1 MNKLTI
7 LGVPINRLCVIV
19 IFLLISISQAF
30 AQEETFTTIRKNINL
45 LAVDLDHE
53 LSERQDSL
61 LLENKFLF
69 KKVRFINKHTEK
81 VFDFKPAVKQAKIPL
96 NELPLGK
103 YTVMFYQADKII
115 VFQIDRVLP
124 FDYESPYDTDVAI
137 ADSSDDAIEDAE
149 ALNSEFGLDSD
160 VASADMEAIDLEM
173 DAVNT
178 LALATN
184 NADKELDKLEDKVT
198 MSYNISEPDRSK
210 VMSRA
215 EYRRTHLRPNGK
227 PYND

>member
-7 LGVPINRLCVIV
+7 LGVPTSRLCVLV
-19 IFLLISISQAF
+19 IFLLMSNSTAF

-45 LAVDLDHE
+45 LAVDFDHN

-61 LLENKFLF
+61 LLENKYLF
-69 KKVRFINKHTEK
+69 KKVRFINQNVEK

-96 NELPLGK
+96 DELPLGK

-124 FDYESPYDTDVAI
+124 FDFEPTFETDVAI
-137 ADSSDDAIEDAE
+137 NTEPEIDTEPNTSPIDMDLDTSIASSDMD
-149 ALNSEFGLDSD
+149 N
-160 VASADMEAIDLEM
+160 IDLEM

-178 LALATN
+178 LNIATN
-184 NADKELDKLEDKVT
+184 NADKEIGNLDDKVT
-198 MSYNISEPDRSK
+198 MSYNLSEPDRSK

>member
-7 LGVPINRLCVIV
+7 LGVPINRLCVLV
-19 IFLLISISQAF
+19 IFLLISNSKTF
-30 AQEETFTTIRKNINL
+30 AQEETYTTIRKNINY
-45 LAVDLDHE
+45 LAVDLNHD

-61 LLENKFLF
+61 LLENKHFF
-69 KKVRFINKHTEK
+69 KQVRFISKKTEK
-81 VFDFKPAVKQAKIPL
+81 TFDFKPPVKQAKISL
-96 NELPLGK
+96 KELPLGK

-115 VFQIDRVLP
+115 VFQIDRKLP
-124 FDYESPYDTDVAI
+124 FDYEPTLDNTAVAENSDSVDEEENATFTDL
-137 ADSSDDAIEDAE
+137 SLET
-149 ALNSEFGLDSD
+149 D
-160 VASADMEAIDLEM
+160 VASADVESIDLEM

-178 LALATN
+178 LNLVAN
-184 NADKELDKLEDKVT
+184 NADKEVDDIEDKVM

-210 VMSRA
+210 VMSRD